1 MNVSD
6 IGMMQW
12 RNLQTTGRAEQP
24 RFDSKGDQEKLRE
37 ACQDFEAIFIKQML
51 DAMRDTVGKT
61 NLFGRNMAED
71 IFEDMLYDEY
81 AKEMAKNTDLG
92 ISEMMFTQLSKNN
105 TPFGG
110 NV

>member
-1 MNVSD
+1 MNVTD

-12 RNLQTTGRAEQP
+12 RNLQTTAKVENRPRTDRA
-24 RFDSKGDQEKLRE
+24 KLEE
-37 ACQDFEAIFIKQML
+37 ACRDFEAIFIKQML
-51 DAMRDTVGKT
+51 DAMKNTVQKT

-81 AKEMAKNTDLG
+81 AKEMSKSTDLG
-92 ISEMMFTQLSKNN
+92 IAEMMYKQLSQND
-105 TPFGG
+105 TPDPG